1 MSLKTSGVYWR
12 VKRNQDSPL
21 EKHAHRLASSPFWCR
36 GSRLKTAWCS
46 NWPAR
51 TAPVRSASL
60 HWASAPALCPVS
72 ALCKGEDHH
81 CVTWQSGAS
90 FKVWPQ
96 PLVPCLCPH
105 MSQRPQLCSCTS
117 GKSETSSEIQ
127 LQALGP

>member
-21 EKHAHRLASSPFWCR
+21 EKHAHRLAFSSFWCR

-60 HWASAPALCPVS
+60 HWASAPVLCPVS
-72 ALCKGEDHH
+72 ALCKGEDHL
-81 CVTWQSGAS
+81 CVHLANWS
-90 FKVWPQ
+90 Q
-96 PLVPCLCPH
+96 PKGVAPAPCALPLPTH
-105 MSQRPQLCSCTS
+105 
-117 GKSETSSEIQ
+117 KSETTTVFLHIRESEPSSEIQ